1 MFSTLDHHPL
11 LSEPLEWRTGE
22 LEGSGDLKG
31 QDEKYIVGV
40 GGGLPEDGLLSVL
53 GTIRAKGLGGRS
65 FPKLSPEMT
74 GMWERSR
81 GERPS

>member
-40 GGGLPEDGLLSVL
+40 GVACLKMVCSLSSGPFGL
-53 GTIRAKGLGGRS
+53 RAWVTG
-65 FPKLSPEMT
+65 PSP
-74 GMWERSR
+74 S
-81 GERPS
+81 